1 VKDDIST
8 ADKRDHAG
16 RLSYAKIRSGR
27 EMTGVLRK
35 NSCGSSKSVSRVLR
49 RFRPVVTMMKTPKAR
64 SGHNARPKWRAV
76 LDGSSGWRGLVQAN
90 MSPVLMVV
98 GKVIAPKPPKVISVQ
113 ENNMVEQFAA
123 RTADPAFCRSI
134 LPRAPN
140 ARADWLESTGF

>member
-1 VKDDIST
+1 MQSVEDALAALSDRIKAVN
-8 ADKRDHAG
+8 ADRNA
-16 RLSYAKIRSGR
+16 
-27 EMTGVLRK
+27 
-35 NSCGSSKSVSRVLR
+35 CGSSKSVSRVLR
-49 RFRPVVTMMKTPKAR
+49 RFRPVVTMIKTPKAR

-76 LDGSSGWRGLVQAN
+76 LDGSSGWRALVQAN

-98 GKVIAPKPPKVISVQ
+98 GKVIAPKPPKVIFVQ